1 MAIASSL
8 VITGC
13 ASTTTPT
20 ITNTKNIKEHI
31 LKDNLSYDA
40 FSAYKDSDTI
50 IRLPNGKYIHGTK
63 KMNGKYYDSDLD
75 SGAIKAKEAE
85 YYTLLSID
93 ANYYVDEKFQGFDDS
108 DKVVYQKDGSF
119 TNGVIVVDVN
129 GKEKTV
135 DPNSDPKAIT
145 VKAAKNKEY
154 NSYIQDDSKEEKKNL
169 SSNVSE
175 LSKLL
180 PKTDYI
186 SRVVLN
192 KKNKY
197 AIHYY
202 NIEQNEYSDY
212 MKKIEQKGFDSIDP
226 GSPEET
232 FLGKNKDNVLMGIH
246 YDVAT
251 KIIDLEIR
259 RQ

>member
-1 MAIASSL
+1 M
-8 VITGC
+8 
-13 ASTTTPT
+13 
-20 ITNTKNIKEHI
+20 
-31 LKDNLSYDA
+31 
-40 FSAYKDSDTI
+40 
-50 IRLPNGKYIHGTK
+50 
-63 KMNGKYYDSDLD
+63 
-75 SGAIKAKEAE
+75 
-85 YYTLLSID
+85 LSID
-93 ANYYVDEKFQGFDDS
+93 ANDYVDEKFQGFDDS

-119 TNGVIVVDVN
+119 TNGTTIVDEN
-129 GKEKTV
+129 GEEKTV

-145 VKAAKNKEY
+145 VKEAKNKEY
-154 NSYIQDDSKEEKKNL
+154 NSFIQDDAKKEKKNL

-180 PKTDYI
+180 PKTDYV

-197 AIHYY
+197 RIHYY
-202 NIEQNEYSDY
+202 NVNQNEYSDY
-212 MKKIEQKGFDSIDP
+212 MKKIEEKGFDTIDP

-232 FLGKNKDNVLMGIH
+232 FLGKNKDNTLINIH
-246 YDVAT
+246 YDTAT